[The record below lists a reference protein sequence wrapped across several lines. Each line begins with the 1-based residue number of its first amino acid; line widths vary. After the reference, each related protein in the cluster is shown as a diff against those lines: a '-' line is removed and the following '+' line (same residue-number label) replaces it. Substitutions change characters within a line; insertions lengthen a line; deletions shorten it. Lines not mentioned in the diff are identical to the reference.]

1 MLQQFYADSGLLLW
15 PMLGMGLLVVVF
27 LLVMGHVIFGMRK
40 SPIVSRMARLP
51 LEDDLVSDGAEEART
66 HE

>member
-1 MLQQFYADSGLLLW
+1 MLQQFYAESGLLLW

-27 LLVMGHVIFGMRK
+27 LLVMGYTIFGLRK
-40 SPIVSRMARLP
+40 SPTVSRMAGLP

>member
-1 MLQQFYADSGLLLW
+1 MLQQFYAESGLLLW

-27 LLVMGHVIFGMRK
+27 LLVMGYTIFGLRK
-40 SPIVSRMARLP
+40 SPIVSRMAGLP